1 MNNNKTSKER
11 SRAARG
17 KQAALRAWG
26 IYLLALVAW
35 AAGVLVLLYL
45 GLMVGTNITWQPG
58 LLYSVLSLIK
68 EFMLLVIIIMV
79 LA

>member
-1 MNNNKTSKER
+1 MNNKAKKNQPG
-11 SRAARG
+11 ALRG
-17 KQAALRAWG
+17 KRAALRNWG
-26 IYLLALVAW
+26 LYLLVLVAW

-68 EFMLLVIIIMV
+68 EFLLLVDV
-79 LA
+79 YKRQQ